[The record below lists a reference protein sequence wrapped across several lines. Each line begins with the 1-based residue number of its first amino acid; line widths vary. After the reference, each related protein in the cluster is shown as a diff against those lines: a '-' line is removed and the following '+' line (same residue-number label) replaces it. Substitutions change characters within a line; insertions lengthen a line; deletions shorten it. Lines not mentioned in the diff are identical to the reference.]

1 MINKGTVHIYSRKS
15 DLIARL
21 DNISVLL
28 NQGLAWVSAGCLLA
42 MVLVIV
48 GNAIMRNTS
57 VPLIGSTEVVG
68 WLMAV
73 TIAFGLGYTQ
83 VHRGYVDI
91 EAVVERL
98 PLRLQRSLKLVIL
111 LVSAVF
117 FSLVAWQVTLYGLN
131 VMKSGSLSETLWVPY
146 YPLIFTLSIGFTGLT
161 MALLVDFIKELCGG
175 AMK

>member
-1 MINKGTVHIYSRKS
+1 M
-15 DLIARL
+15 
-21 DNISVLL
+21 
-28 NQGLAWVSAGCLLA
+28 
-42 MVLVIV
+42 
-48 GNAIMRNTS
+48 
-57 VPLIGSTEVVG
+57 
-68 WLMAV
+68 
-73 TIAFGLGYTQ
+73 
-83 VHRGYVDI
+83 
-91 EAVVERL
+91 ERL

-146 YPLIFTLSIGFTGLT
+146 YPLIFTLSIGFAGLT